1 MALREADQ
9 KGSFGWGGV
18 EVEFLDDLGMQ
29 EGVPLGLARD
39 GLEEAD
45 VDVGAI
51 LALAD
56 AEEVHDIATA

>member
-1 MALREADQ
+1 MVIID
-9 KGSFGWGGV
+9 SFRCCGV
-18 EVEFLDDLGMQ
+18 EVELLADLGMQ

-45 VDVGAI
+45 LDVGAI